1 MSHTFSITISDT
13 DYKALEHIAADPDAW
28 FANMVTAR
36 AGSAKTD
43 IQRIFIAAKTEAGD
57 AIPGG
62 GLDAQVEAAFS
73 EGIVITAAQANA
85 NLVPPG
91 MNP

>member
-13 DYKALEHIAADPDAW
+13 DYKALEHIAVDPDDW
-28 FANMVTAR
+28 FSNMVTSR
-36 AGSAKTD
+36 ASVSKLD
-43 IQRIFIAAKTEAGD
+43 IQKIFIAYKTEREES
-57 AIPGG
+57 IPGG

-85 NLVPPG
+85 NLGPPG

>member
-13 DYKALEHIAADPDAW
+13 EYKALEHIAVDPDEW
-28 FANMVTAR
+28 FSNMVTAR
-36 AGSAKTD
+36 AMSAKLE
-43 IQRIFIAAKTEAGD
+43 IQKVFIAAKTEREES
-57 AIPGG
+57 IPGG
-62 GLDAQVEAAFS
+62 GIDAQVEAAFS

-85 NLVPPG
+85 NLGPPG